1 MKKWCNYPGV
11 VGQKKGR
18 GYPPKRVVPGIRA
31 VLVPP
36 YPPDISS
43 TELCSRIP
51 SLQEYMPLVFRNL
64 RERFGI
70 TEKVFANSF
79 FIQPKPLEQ
88 TGHSGSKFFLTDD
101 GKFWVKTMASEDV
114 EV

>member
-1 MKKWCNYPGV
+1 MFH
-11 VGQKKGR
+11 
-18 GYPPKRVVPGIRA
+18 I
-31 VLVPP
+31 
-36 YPPDISS
+36 
-43 TELCSRIP
+43 
-51 SLQEYMPLVFRNL
+51 QEYMPLVFRNL

-88 TGHSGSKFFLTDD
+88 TGHSGSKFFLTND

-114 EV
+114 EVGVMLCDSSWRFLNFKSKEPSENYGNC